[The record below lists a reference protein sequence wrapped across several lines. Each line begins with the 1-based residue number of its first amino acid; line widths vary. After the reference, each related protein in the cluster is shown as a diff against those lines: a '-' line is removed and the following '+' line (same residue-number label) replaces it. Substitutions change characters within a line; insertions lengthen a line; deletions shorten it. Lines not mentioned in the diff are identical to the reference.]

1 MPIAVTLDAVLA
13 ARRTKAK
20 DLAQAM
26 GISETQLSLFRTG
39 KVKGIR
45 FSTLAAMCEALDC
58 QPGDLLAFDGNGVEA
73 AEP

>member
-1 MPIAVTLDAVLA
+1 MAIVVTLDVVLA

-20 DLAQAM
+20 DLAQKM
-26 GISETQLSLFRTG
+26 KISETQLSLFRTG

-58 QPGDLLAFDGNGVEA
+58 QPGDLLAFDSNGVESG
-73 AEP
+73 EP

>member
-20 DLAQAM
+20 DLAQTM

-58 QPGDLLAFDGNGVEA
+58 QPGDLLSFNGGA
-73 AEP
+73 QADEP